1 MRFALLKVLEE
12 IYTKLGEEFIILLP
26 ETIPFLAELMEGII
40 MYILCLST
48 VFVLILHKL
57 NVKVIYGKGRQSLQ

>member
-57 NVKVIYGKGRQSLQ
+57 NIKVVCGKGRQSLQ